1 MLILSGIRNPESGI
15 GGLAALAHLAQAK
28 LDQMFGLE
36 SAAGPAISL
45 LKLDSKEVVGFFEF
59 AIFYAGLAVFAL
71 ELQRYNRIERNR
83 FLYFE
88 AGAGWR
94 NIFQDSPLAAG
105 GPEFRLPLNLYQVRT
120 KLSIIFSSVI
130 SHD

>member
-1 MLILSGIRNPESGI
+1 MLG
-15 GGLAALAHLAQAK
+15 
-28 LDQMFGLE
+28 FE
-36 SAAGPAISL
+36 SAAGPTIYL

-59 AIFYAGLAVFAL
+59 AIFYAGLAVFAF

-83 FLYFE
+83 LLDFE
-88 AGAGWR
+88 ACTGCG

-105 GPEFRLPLNLYQVRT
+105 GSEFRLPLHLYQVRA